1 MTRLAPLI
9 RVVCLT
15 LALITGSATA
25 QTANTASDPATGP
38 DPAEPGVAV
47 VPVRADED
55 IAGRI
60 SGILDATGWFDDIA
74 VEAREGVVF
83 LDGAATTEA
92 HRDWARSL
100 ALRTEGVAAVVNRLT
115 VVPRV
120 SWSFGPALAE
130 IRRMLIGTVAAL
142 PLIAF
147 AAAVLVLAWLAARLV
162 SALAR
167 RLFARRI
174 RSRLLRDVAAR
185 AVALPVLLAGLYL
198 VLQVAGLTQLAL
210 SLVGGAG
217 VLGIV
222 AGFAFRDIAE
232 NFLASLLL
240 GIRQPFRRGDL
251 VQIDDHRG
259 FVHSMNTRST
269 VLVTEDGNHIQIPNA
284 VVYKTVILN
293 MTAAPSRRG
302 DLSVGVGYDASVAE
316 VQTLMARVMS
326 DHPAVAADPAPM
338 ALVDGLGAATV
349 NMKGYFWFDGREVS
363 AIRLRSTLLR
373 RMKAAMTEAGISM
386 PDEAREVIFPQG
398 VPVLGHDGAA
408 PPPPPP
414 VAAEPEAS
422 DAERDL
428 SSEARTLD
436 RQMRTDVEA
445 SGEDDL
451 LQG

>member
-1 MTRLAPLI
+1 MRRLAALLSL
-9 RVVCLT
+9 VL
-15 LALITGSATA
+15 LAGIATA
-25 QTANTASDPATGP
+25 QTPDPAIEP
-38 DPAEPGVAV
+38 APAEPGVTV

-60 SGILDATGWFDDIA
+60 AGILEATDWFDGIA

-83 LDGAATTEA
+83 LDGSATTEA

-120 SWSFGPALAE
+120 SWSFAPALAE

-147 AAAVLVLAWLAARLV
+147 AAAVLILSWFAARLV

-167 RLFARRI
+167 RLLARRI
-174 RSRLLRDVAAR
+174 RTRLLRDVAAR
-185 AVALPVLLAGLYL
+185 AVAIPVFLAGLYL

-240 GIRQPFRRGDL
+240 GVRQPFRRGDL
-251 VQIDDHRG
+251 VLIDGHRG

-269 VLVTEDGNHIQIPNA
+269 VLVSEEGNHIQIPNA
-284 VVYKTVILN
+284 VVFKTVIQNL
-293 MTAAPSRRG
+293 TAAASQRG
-302 DLSVGVGYDASVAE
+302 DLSVGVGYDANVAE
-316 VQTLMARVMS
+316 VQRLMTGVMS
-326 DHPAVAADPAPM
+326 AHPAVAADPAPM
-338 ALVDGLGAATV
+338 ALVDGLGSATV
-349 NMKGYFWFDGREVS
+349 NMKGYYWFDGRAVS

-373 RMKAAMTEAGISM
+373 RMKAVMTERGISM
-386 PDEAREVIFPQG
+386 PDEAREVIFPEG
-398 VPVLGHDGAA
+398 VPWVGAA
-408 PPPPPP
+408 AAEGPSPAPADRPP
-414 VAAEPEAS
+414 VEEPEAS
-422 DAERDL
+422 EAERDL
-428 SSEARTLD
+428 SSEARTLEE
-436 RQMRTDVEA
+436 QMTVEVEA
-445 SGEDDL
+445 PGEDDL
-451 LQG
+451 LSR